1 MVDKKEK
8 ISRPLIL
15 RPGDIFLSRNPMMLG
30 RLINWVQ
37 AFTSKDNQSEY
48 SHAGVII
55 DYKATTFEA
64 LWTNR
69 CQNFFEAYKDKQ
81 VLIARHQ
88 DMDSKRAID
97 GWNGVKHHEGKIY
110 AGHRLLFF
118 LLCPPLAKYFSL
130 GMAVC
135 SELTM
140 KFLCK
145 AGLSTCWRGFN
156 PDDVHDMVTNWK
168 KYAVIYEGILPQD
181 SGDFG
186 RQQHDDPYIDN
197 YRKVEMTDVKPAV

>member
-1 MVDKKEK
+1 MP
-8 ISRPLIL
+8 IIL
-15 RPGDIFLSRNPMMLG
+15 TLKPGDIFLSRNPMMLG

-64 LWTNR
+64 LWTNN
-69 CQNFFEAYKDKQ
+69 CQNLFEAYGGKK
-81 VLIARHQ
+81 VLIARHKAMTP
-88 DMDSKRAID
+88 DRAMV
-97 GWNGVKHHEGKIY
+97 GWNGVKHHKGKIY

-118 LLCPPLAKYFSL
+118 LICPPLAKYFCL

-135 SELTM
+135 SEMVM

-145 AGLSTCWRGFN
+145 AGLSKAWKGHN
-156 PDDVHDMVTNWK
+156 PDDVHDMVAHWK
-168 KYAVIYEGILPQD
+168 EYDVIFEGILPLD
-181 SGDFG
+181 AYTLAE
-186 RQQHDDPYIDN
+186 QQYNDPYVDN
-197 YRKVEMTDVKPAV
+197 YLKLKKNRG